1 MMGVNVI
8 IIQNL
13 SNEDTEK
20 IRNDLEQGIL
30 ATVELWHPYWYPL
43 YPVKKDIPV
52 IAFDSDFIANK
63 TNIEKVV
70 NILIHHNVSYVIEL
84 QELNNAR
91 KITGKIKEYFEEED
105 DDGIIFPYMSE
116 CYWFDFSKEW
126 MIYSSHEATIAF
138 AGEWLVRE
146 IKAEII
152 GYMEHEIK

>member
-1 MMGVNVI
+1 M
-8 IIQNL
+8 
-13 SNEDTEK
+13 
-20 IRNDLEQGIL
+20 
-30 ATVELWHPYWYPL
+30 
-43 YPVKKDIPV
+43 
-52 IAFDSDFIANK
+52 
-63 TNIEKVV
+63 
-70 NILIHHNVSYVIEL
+70 
-84 QELNNAR
+84 NNAR